1 MRRMSL
7 SRKSVLVVEDDED
20 LRHMFRDA
28 LEFNGFDVR
37 EAADGPDAL
46 RIIETT
52 PPDVVVLDIR
62 LPTLDGVSVREELAA
77 NPRTKDI
84 PILFVT
90 GTTVDPDRLQ
100 GTRLLRKP
108 VPPDDL
114 VATVRGSL
122 ATVLGRRFGIGRE
135 EL

>member
-1 MRRMSL
+1 MRRMPL

-28 LEFNGFDVR
+28 LRFSGFDVR
-37 EAADGPDAL
+37 EAGDGPDAL
-46 RIIETT
+46 RMIETAA
-52 PPDVVVLDIR
+52 PDVVVLDLR

-84 PILFVT
+84 PIVVVT
-90 GTTVDPDRLQ
+90 GATVDPDRLQ
-100 GTRLLRKP
+100 GARLLRKP

-114 VATVRGSL
+114 VATVRGLL
-122 ATVLGRRFGIGRE
+122 ATVLGRRLGIGRE
-135 EL
+135 ES